1 MESAGA
7 IRRLYDREPTMN
19 DKLERDRLKGG
30 ELDDDRLVEAIRAV
44 AKVPSQ
50 RKVSYAIPCASI
62 FRDQVGELADR
73 RNVNVGDIARSVMLT
88 LPEKLIQ
95 SMDDPGE
102 PDLEDRETIILK
114 SGPSAGKPWRRKPRL
129 QVRMPAGYDMVTIRK
144 ALALALELDEG
155 RLSVSLEDPNL
166 PTRVEQSA
174 QDKEKIIRLHAIIT
188 AMSFDLLKG
197 GVQTH
202 EEALYVLG
210 FPPTARPTMDN
221 VKQRFRLMATI
232 HHPDSELGGHERM
245 AQLNDAIALLRRTL
259 L

>member
-1 MESAGA
+1 MKAGA
-7 IRRLYDREPTMN
+7 AFN
-19 DKLERDRLKGG
+19 DKGANVVG
-30 ELDDDRLVEAIRAV
+30 DDKSQDDSLVEAIRAV

-50 RKVSYAIPCASI
+50 RKVSYAIPCASE
-62 FRDQVGELADR
+62 FRDRVSELAER

-88 LPEKLIQ
+88 LPEDVID
-95 SMDDPGE
+95 SVSDPGE

-144 ALALALELDEG
+144 ALALALQLDDG
-155 RLSVSLEDPNL
+155 TLTINLEDPLL
-166 PTRVEQSA
+166 PKKTEQSEA
-174 QDKEKIIRLHAIIT
+174 DREQIIRLHTIIT

-210 FPPTARPTMDN
+210 FPPTARPNMDE

-245 AQLNDAIALLRRTL
+245 AQLNDAISLLRRTIL
-259 L
+259 